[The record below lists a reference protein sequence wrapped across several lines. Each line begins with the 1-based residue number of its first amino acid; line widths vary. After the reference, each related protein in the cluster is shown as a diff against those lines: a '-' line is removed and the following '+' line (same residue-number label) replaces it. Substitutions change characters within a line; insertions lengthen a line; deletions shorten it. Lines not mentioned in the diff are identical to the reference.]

1 MLLLQKALQQCIST
15 LNSNTITDTC
25 PSKTK
30 CSGFGFQPQS
40 IQQFIQQYSQ
50 QLDTGNIQLCS
61 IFNPSEQ
68 VLCTQSCKTGCKQ
81 QFAPFTRQVQII
93 NETNFYHPY
102 SKIVQYDSYVYCPEG
117 VNVNMIIIIVISIVA
132 GIGGIILI
140 ALIIKRLIRMHNAP
154 GSKQLKRMKLPMASY
169 QYV

>member
-15 LNSNTITDTC
+15 LDSNTITDTC

-40 IQQFIQQYSQ
+40 VQQFIQQYSQ
-50 QLDTGNIQLCS
+50 QLDTANTQFCS

-68 VLCTQSCKTGCKQ
+68 ALCAQSCKAGCKQ
-81 QFAPFTRQVQII
+81 QFASFTRQVQII
-93 NETNFYHPY
+93 NETNYYHPY
-102 SKIVQYDSYVYCPEG
+102 SKTILYDSYVYCPEG
-117 VNVNMIIIIVISIVA
+117 VNANLIIIIVISIVA
-132 GIGGIILI
+132 GICGIIII
-140 ALIIKRLIRMHNAP
+140 ALIIKRLIRMHTAP
-154 GSKQLKRMKLPMASY
+154 GSKQPKRIKLPIASY